1 MTKEV
6 LISLKG
12 LQSSMESGEELVE
25 VIVAGEYYFRNNKH
39 YLLYEEVME
48 GSDEITKTIVK
59 AAPDCMEL
67 TRKGAVSTHMVFE
80 KDKKNT
86 TYYYTPYG
94 SILMGI
100 EAQDVNVSV
109 EEEAIA
115 IDVKYVLDMNY
126 EKVADCR
133 IQMHVRP
140 KVGGGF
146 SLLG

>member
-12 LQSSMESGEELVE
+12 LQSSMGSGEEQVE

-48 GSDEITKTIVK
+48 GSDEKTKTIVK
-59 AAPDCMEL
+59 AAPDYMEL

-109 EEEAIA
+109 EEEAIT

-133 IQMHVRP
+133 IQMYVRP
-140 KVGGGF
+140 KDGGGF
-146 SLLG
+146 SLLR

>member
-1 MTKEV
+1 
-6 LISLKG
+6 
-12 LQSSMESGEELVE
+12 
-25 VIVAGEYYFRNNKH
+25 
-39 YLLYEEVME
+39 
-48 GSDEITKTIVK
+48 
-59 AAPDCMEL
+59 MEL

-109 EEEAIA
+109 EEDAIA